1 MTMANRTSVTEAT
14 QAVLL
19 DDPDFSREI
28 VERTVQAI
36 LDEEMTAHLGAER
49 YEHSGERRGYHNGT
63 KPRMLMTRVGTLGLV
78 VPQDRDGTFS
88 TEVFARYQSQRAG
101 AGRQSDGDVR
111 PGDLDLHGSGD
122 H

>member
-63 KPRMLMTRVGTLGLV
+63 KPRMLMTRVG
-78 VPQDRDGTFS
+78 S
-88 TEVFARYQSQRAG
+88 AG
-101 AGRQSDGDVR
+101 ASRSAGSRRDLFDRGVR
-111 PGDLDLHGSGD
+111 ALPIAASRRWSPV
-122 H
+122 